1 MGGSLERDSRST
13 HSEPRGMERAEAH
26 LVGGRVVWDH
36 GWSQTRQPCKQKQVV
51 HGPWEG
57 RRKMVASRILPRSNI
72 KDRSRSAPVRGT
84 WEERPR
90 MVGGRILSPRTREYR
105 DFMASHPYV
114 RCNAEM

>member
-1 MGGSLERDSRST
+1 
-13 HSEPRGMERAEAH
+13 
-26 LVGGRVVWDH
+26 
-36 GWSQTRQPCKQKQVV
+36 
-51 HGPWEG
+51 
-57 RRKMVASRILPRSNI
+57 MVAGRLLPRNNGT
-72 KDRSRSAPVRGT
+72 KDRSRSAPVHGS

>member
-1 MGGSLERDSRST
+1 
-13 HSEPRGMERAEAH
+13 MEGREAH
-26 LVGGRVVWDH
+26 LVGGRLFWEAASR
-36 GWSQTRQPCKQKQVV
+36 GSARQVV

-57 RRKMVASRILPRSNI
+57 RRRMVAGKLLPRTNV
-72 KDRSRSAPVRGT
+72 KDRSRSAPVHGT

-105 DFMASHPYV
+105 EFMASHPYV